1 MVRRMPVDL
10 NGARALV
17 TGATGGIGQAI
28 AKALHAR
35 GAHVLVTGRRREVLD
50 SLVSELG
57 DRVESVPADLSS
69 ADEAQSLVDRV
80 GHVDVLVANAA
91 LPGSGRL
98 DDYSPEEIDRA
109 LDVNLRAP
117 IQLTRALLPA
127 MTERGAGHVV
137 LISSLSGKVAT
148 PNTSIYN
155 ATKFGLRGF
164 GFALREELRGSGVGV
179 TTVFPGFIADAGM
192 FAEADVKL
200 PPGVGTRTPDQVA
213 DAMLKGIERDRAE
226 IDVAPVGL
234 RLGGW
239 LFGASPS
246 FVAAI
251 ARATGGNKVG
261 EQLAEGQRDK
271 R

>member
-1 MVRRMPVDL
+1 MPVDL

-28 AKALHAR
+28 ARALHAR
-35 GAHVLVTGRRREVLD
+35 GAHVLITGRRSELLE
-50 SLVSELG
+50 SLASELG
-57 DRVESVPADLSS
+57 DRVESLPADLAS
-69 ADEAQSLVDRV
+69 ADDVRRLVERA
-80 GHVDVLVANAA
+80 GRVDVLVANAA

-98 DDYSPEEIDRA
+98 DDYEPDQIDRA
-109 LDVNLRAP
+109 IDVNLRAP
-117 IQLTRALLPA
+117 IQLARSLTPP
-127 MTERGAGHVV
+127 MVERGAGHVV

-148 PNTSIYN
+148 AQSSIYN
-155 ATKFGLRGF
+155 ATKFGVRGF
-164 GFALREELRGSGVGV
+164 GFALHDELRGTGVGA
-179 TTVFPGFIADAGM
+179 TTIFPGFIADAGM

-200 PPGVGTRTPDQVA
+200 PPGVATRTPEQVA
-213 DAMLKGIERDRAE
+213 DAVVTGIEKGRAE

-246 FVAAI
+246 LVSALT
-251 ARATGGNKVG
+251 RRLGGAKVG
-261 EQLAEGQRDK
+261 EQIADGQRDK